1 MNSKSRNKA
10 IILGI
15 IATLSVSL
23 LTACGAKKV
32 DTNSAAWTQKQ
43 QERISRMWLPARS
56 QECQNFITI
65 FQNFNTIINERFASS
80 SQSGVAQSIKDF
92 KSFTSESAIAL
103 NQMSTATDSKSIK
116 EYSKKF
122 LAWINGLS
130 KSNEFTK
137 EKAAALLTDGKDLLY
152 NPPYDC
158 KNP

>member
-1 MNSKSRNKA
+1 
-10 IILGI
+10 
-15 IATLSVSL
+15 
-23 LTACGAKKV
+23 
-32 DTNSAAWTQKQ
+32 
-43 QERISRMWLPARS
+43 MWLPARS

-80 SQSGVAQSIKDF
+80 TQSGVAQSIKDF

-116 EYSKKF
+116 EYTKKF
-122 LAWINGLS
+122 LTWINGLS
-130 KSNEFTK
+130 KSSEFTK